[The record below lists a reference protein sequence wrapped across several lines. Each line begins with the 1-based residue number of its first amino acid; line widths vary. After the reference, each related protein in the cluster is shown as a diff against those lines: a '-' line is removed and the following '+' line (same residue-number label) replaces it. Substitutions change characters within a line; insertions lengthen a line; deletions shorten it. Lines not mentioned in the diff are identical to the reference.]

1 MKIDAQ
7 LTDDVVL
14 REIGSRLAQT
24 RLAKNLTQARLATEA
39 GISKR
44 TVERLESGAVAA
56 QLSAFLRVCRVLGL
70 LGHFEQLLPEIP
82 PSPIA
87 QLKARGRERRRAS
100 GGPAPSGRIAEPG
113 QTPWTWGEN
122 S

>member
-1 MKIDAQ
+1 MQIDTQ
-7 LTDDVVL
+7 LTDQAVL
-14 REIGSRLAQT
+14 SEIGSRLAQA
-24 RLAKNLTQARLATEA
+24 RLSKNLTQARLAAEA
-39 GISKR
+39 GVSKR

-70 LGHFEQLLPEIP
+70 LGNFEQLLPVMP

-100 GGPAPSGRIAEPG
+100 GTPSSSGRIGETG
-113 QTPWTWGEN
+113 QTPWTWGDK